1 MPIFALTIGWSAF
14 LLFWVE
20 PLVGQLVLPAFGGA
34 PAVWAAVL
42 VFFQAV
48 LLLGYLYGHASI
60 SWLGPRRGA
69 VVHVGLALAALAW
82 LLVASLRTGDIAPT
96 GLPAALDVLRIL
108 ALTVGPPVFILTTTT
123 PLVSAWFARRRGGT
137 GGDPYWLYALS
148 NGGSL
153 LALLAYPFLIGPRF
167 GLADQR
173 SGWAV
178 GFAALCLALVAAATI
193 SVLARPSMAG
203 DAATDDDA
211 ASSATSADRAAAA
224 VADEA
229 ASGPAIGWARRGRWI
244 LLAAVPSGLLAA
256 VTTFIATDLIS
267 APLLWVGPLAL
278 YLASFIVA
286 FSVRGRRF
294 VPSAVTL
301 APAAI
306 TLLWV
311 PFGSAGGWPLLA
323 LIGLAWGSFAIV
335 AIALHGRLAGDRPGA
350 GHLTEFYLVQSVGGV
365 LGGAFVALVAPLVFP
380 GVWEYP
386 ILLTGALVA
395 LAATGSVAGSVGGAI
410 AGPVGG
416 ATGVRRRS
424 FVLSPFIAGAPG
436 RLIPYLAVAAAIVG
450 AMVLEHSIA
459 LPIALRWIGV
469 GAVILLVGG
478 PPRFLAAATGL
489 TLAVAVLV
497 IPNIT
502 PSPTLLQARSFFGVT
517 AVIQGSPGDP
527 WRVLMHGT
535 TVHGSQSTDPALRRT
550 PTGYYARPGPAGDAF
565 AVLDETRVGAHIGL
579 VGLGS
584 GTLAAYEQP
593 GQSMTYFEIDPLVIQ
608 VAEDPRYFT
617 YLSDA
622 PSPPT
627 VVLGD
632 GRFSLRQV
640 PDATY
645 DMLVLDAFSSDAI
658 PTHLLTLEAL
668 TDDRRVIRPDGFIV
682 IHVSNRYYD
691 LAPATGAAGQRLG
704 MTVLQR
710 RYAPTAVDATA
721 GASPS
726 AWVVM
731 TTDKATIAALR
742 LRGWE
747 DVDPT
752 GVDPVTDDRPDV
764 LRFLHIGG

>member
-20 PLVGQLVLPAFGGA
+20 PLVGQLVLPTFGGA
-34 PAVWAAVL
+34 PAVWATVL

-48 LLLGYLYGHASI
+48 LLLGYLYGHASTV
-60 SWLGPRRGA
+60 WLGSRRGA
-69 VVHVGLALAALAW
+69 AVHIGLALAALAW
-82 LLVASLRTGDIAPT
+82 LLVASLRTADIQPT
-96 GLPAALDVLRIL
+96 SLPASIDVLRIL
-108 ALTVGPPVFILTTTT
+108 ALTVGPPVFVLTTTT
-123 PLVSAWFARRRGGT
+123 PLVSAWFARWRGSPGA
-137 GGDPYWLYALS
+137 DPYWLYALS

-167 GLADQR
+167 GLGDQR
-173 SGWAV
+173 AAWAI
-178 GFAALCLALVAAATI
+178 GFGLLCVALVAAAAI
-193 SVLARPSMAG
+193 SVLGRSGRAELP
-203 DAATDDDA
+203 AATEEPA
-211 ASSATSADRAAAA
+211 PAP
-224 VADEA
+224 VV
-229 ASGPAIGWARRGRWI
+229 GPAVEPDADPAGPDHAITWGRRARWI

-278 YLASFIVA
+278 YLLSFIVA
-286 FSVRGRRF
+286 FSARGRRL
-294 VPSAVTL
+294 VPYAVAV
-301 APAAI
+301 APAAV

-311 PFGSAGGWPLLA
+311 PFGSAGGWPLLV
-323 LIGLAWGSFAIV
+323 LIGLEWGGLAIV
-335 AIALHGRLAGDRPGA
+335 AIALHGRLAQDRPA
-350 GHLTEFYLVQSVGGV
+350 AAQLTEFYLVQSVGGV
-365 LGGAFVALVAPLVFP
+365 LGGAFVALVAPQLFP

-395 LAATGSVAGSVGGAI
+395 LAATVPAAARAAAPTAPS
-410 AGPVGG
+410 
-416 ATGVRRRS
+416 RR
-424 FVLSPFIAGAPG
+424 FFLSPFLAGARA
-436 RLIPYLAVAAAIVG
+436 RLIPYVAIAAVVVAV
-450 AMVLEHSIA
+450 MLVQQSIA

-469 GAVILLVGG
+469 GAAILAVGG
-478 PPRFLAAATGL
+478 PPGFLAAATGL

-550 PTGYYARPGPAGDAF
+550 PTGYYARPGPIGDVF
-565 AVLDETRVGAHIGL
+565 TVLDAARPGASIGL

-584 GTLAAYEQP
+584 GTLAAYEVA

-608 VAEDPRYFT
+608 VAQDPRYFT

-622 PSPPT
+622 PARPT
-627 VVLGD
+627 VILGD
-632 GRFSLRQV
+632 GRFSLRIV
-640 PDATY
+640 PDASY
-645 DMLVLDAFSSDAI
+645 DLLVLDAFSSDAI

-668 TDDRRVIRPDGFIV
+668 TDDRRVIRPGGLIV
-682 IHVSNRYYD
+682 THVSNRYYD
-691 LAPATGAAGQRLG
+691 LAPAIGAAGQRLG

-710 RYAPTAVDATA
+710 RYAPTDAEALA

-726 AWVVM
+726 AWVAM
-731 TTDKATIAALR
+731 TTDAATIAALR
-742 LRGWE
+742 TRGWT
-747 DVDPT
+747 DVDAT

-764 LRFLHIGG
+764 LRFLRIGG

>member
-14 LLFWVE
+14 LLFWIE
-20 PLVGQLVLPAFGGA
+20 PLVGQLVLPALGGA
-34 PAVWAAVL
+34 PAVWATVL

-48 LLLGYLYGHASI
+48 LLLGYLYGHASTV
-60 SWLGPRRGA
+60 WLGPRRAA
-69 VVHVGLALAALAW
+69 VVHIALALAALAW
-82 LLVASLRTGDIAPT
+82 LFVASLHTDAIQPT

-108 ALTVGPPVFILTTTT
+108 ALTIGPPVFVLTATT
-123 PLVSAWFARRRGGT
+123 PLVSAWFARWRGG
-137 GGDPYWLYALS
+137 GEADPYWLYALS

-167 GLADQR
+167 GLGDQR
-173 SGWAV
+173 SAWAV
-178 GFAALCLALVAAATI
+178 GFAVLCIALIASAAISVVARPVPAKFPPTDAAAT
-193 SVLARPSMAG
+193 
-203 DAATDDDA
+203 T
-211 ASSATSADRAAAA
+211 ASSPAGRFVPTTSDA
-224 VADEA
+224 
-229 ASGPAIGWARRGRWI
+229 GIGWTRRARWI

-286 FSVRGRRF
+286 FSARGRRV
-294 VPSAVTL
+294 VPLAVVL

-323 LIGLAWGSFAIV
+323 LIGLEWGCFAVV

-365 LGGAFVALVAPLVFP
+365 LGGAFVALLAPVVFP

-395 LAATGSVAGSVGGAI
+395 LAATASATRGGSASVPAVSVPRPAHRPAFTLG
-410 AGPVGG
+410 
-416 ATGVRRRS
+416 
-424 FVLSPFIAGAPG
+424 PFIAGAPA
-436 RLIPYLAVAAAIVG
+436 RLIPYLAIAAVILGTMLVDR
-450 AMVLEHSIA
+450 SIA
-459 LPIALRWIGV
+459 LPVAVRWLGV
-469 GAVILLVGG
+469 GAGILLVGG
-478 PPRFLAAATGL
+478 PPRLLAAATGL

-497 IPNIT
+497 IPAIT
-502 PSPTLLQARSFFGVT
+502 PSPTLLRARSFFGVT
-517 AVIQGSPGDP
+517 EVIQGSPGDP

-535 TVHGSQSTDPALRRT
+535 TVHGSQSTDPTLRRA
-550 PTGYYARPGPAGDAF
+550 PTGYYARPGPMGDAF
-565 AVLDETRVGAHIGL
+565 AVLDAGRVGASVGL
-579 VGLGS
+579 VGLGA

-593 GQSMTYFEIDPLVIQ
+593 GQAMTYFEIDPLVIQ

-622 PSPPT
+622 PARPT

-640 PDATY
+640 PTATF

-658 PTHLLTLEAL
+658 PTHLLTIEAL
-668 TDDRRVIRPDGFIV
+668 TDDRRVLRSGGLVV

-691 LAPATGAAGQRLG
+691 LAPAIGAAGGRLS

-710 RYAPTAVDATA
+710 RYTPTDAEASA

-731 TTDKATIAALR
+731 TIDPATIAALR
-742 LRGWE
+742 GRGWE
-747 DVDPT
+747 DVDST
-752 GVDPVTDDRPDV
+752 GVEPVTDDHPDV

>member
-1 MPIFALTIGWSAF
+1 MPVFALTIGWSAF

-20 PLVGQLVLPAFGGA
+20 PLVGQLVLPTFGGA
-34 PAVWAAVL
+34 PATWATVL

-48 LLLGYLYGHASI
+48 LLLGYLYGHASVV
-60 SWLGPRRGA
+60 WLGPRRGA
-69 VVHVGLALAALAW
+69 VVHIGLALAALAW
-82 LLVASLRTGDIAPT
+82 LLVASMRTADIQPT
-96 GLPAALDVLRIL
+96 GLPASLDVLRIL
-108 ALTVGPPVFILTTTT
+108 ALTIGPPVFVLTSTT
-123 PLVSAWFARRRGGT
+123 PLVSAWFARWRGGA
-137 GGDPYWLYALS
+137 GADPYWLYALS
-148 NGGSL
+148 NAGSL

-167 GLADQR
+167 GLGDQR
-173 SGWAV
+173 AAWAV
-178 GFAALCLALVAAATI
+178 GFGVLCLALVAAAAI
-193 SVLARPSMAG
+193 SVVGRGGATEAPGPTVASEPTG
-203 DAATDDDA
+203 AAT
-211 ASSATSADRAAAA
+211 TAAAA
-224 VADEA
+224 
-229 ASGPAIGWARRGRWI
+229 PIGWDRRARWV

-278 YLASFIVA
+278 YLGSFIVA
-286 FSVRGRRF
+286 FSARGRRI
-294 VPSAVTL
+294 VPFAVAL
-301 APAAI
+301 APAAV

-311 PFGSAGGWPLLA
+311 PFGSAGGWPLLV
-323 LIGLAWGSFAIV
+323 LIGLEWGCLAVV
-335 AIALHGRLAGDRPGA
+335 AIALHGRLAGDRPGV

-365 LGGAFVALVAPLVFP
+365 LGGAFVALLAPIVFP

-395 LAATGSVAGSVGGAI
+395 LAVTVPAAGRVVAAAAPGSPERRPRFALSPFLVGAPARVVPYLAI
-410 AGPVGG
+410 AG
-416 ATGVRRRS
+416 
-424 FVLSPFIAGAPG
+424 
-436 RLIPYLAVAAAIVG
+436 AVVVT
-450 AMVLEHSIA
+450 MLLEHSIA

-469 GAVILLVGG
+469 GAAILVVGG

-502 PSPTLLQARSFFGVT
+502 PTRTLLSARSFFGVT
-517 AVIQGSPGDP
+517 AVIEGAPGDP

-535 TVHGSQSTDPALRRT
+535 TVHGSQSTDPALRST
-550 PTGYYARPGPAGDAF
+550 PTGYYARPGPIGDVF
-565 AVLDETRVGAHIGL
+565 ATLDAERPDAAVGL

-584 GTLAAYEQP
+584 GTLAAYEEP
-593 GQSMTYFEIDPLVIQ
+593 GQSMTYFEIDPLVIA
-608 VAEDPRYFT
+608 VAEDPHYFT

-622 PSPPT
+622 PTRPT

-632 GRFSLRQV
+632 GRFSLRAV
-640 PDATY
+640 PSASY
-645 DMLVLDAFSSDAI
+645 DLLVLDAFSSDAI

-668 TDDRRVIRPDGFIV
+668 IDDRRVVRPAGLIA

-691 LAPATGAAGQRLG
+691 LAPAIGAAGARLG
-704 MTVLQR
+704 ATVLQR
-710 RYAPTAVDATA
+710 RYAPTDAEALA

-731 TTDKATIAALR
+731 TTDAPTIAALR
-742 LRGWE
+742 ARGWE
-747 DVDPT
+747 SVDAT